1 MPVTLAAALWL
12 PAALTAPSALAA
24 ATPGP
29 YAPGAGTPEYA
40 LAAATPDAY
49 APGAV
54 TPGPYALAA
63 ATPDPYASAGGTPA
77 ALGTGAGTGAGA
89 AADAGRLEPG
99 RTHRG
104 SLPRNGRLSY
114 RLDLDA
120 TSTAYVSATA
130 LPGAGTTV
138 SATDGLSVSVRDAHG
153 EPCSYQ
159 ATRFAA
165 SHSPHPIAAWGVRE
179 ASPGHA
185 LCQGAGTY
193 QVLVERTSAT
203 GSSPDTWPLEL
214 SVVSEPPLERAAAT
228 KPPTSWDSAS
238 PRPVTGEPVD
248 RPGGTGFAHATPVG
262 QGVWQDRIRPGGTL
276 FYRVPVDWAQHLGA
290 TADLAAANGGSGYAD
305 GALTLSLYNPVR
317 GYVEEAYAGYSGR
330 PASAAL
336 APLPPVAYANRYGFA
351 DQAKAMRF
359 AGSYYLVVHLAA
371 QTAQA
376 FGEGPYGLTLRV
388 RVGGAA
394 GAGPGYAG
402 RSEPQGLF
410 EVTAG
415 DRGAA
420 SARGARAV
428 DGSTG
433 LRLLAVGG
441 IGTGT
446 ALLAVLGVWTLTAR
460 RGAAAGAQTDGSH
473 SRNSAHRPTA

>member
-1 MPVTLAAALWL
+1 MTLAAALLL
-12 PAALTAPSALAA
+12 PAVMTGPSALAVG
-24 ATPGP
+24 TPRP
-29 YAPGAGTPEYA
+29 YAPGAGTPEYPF
-40 LAAATPDAY
+40 AAATPDPY
-49 APGAV
+49 TPGAV
-54 TPGPYALAA
+54 ASRPYALAA
-63 ATPDPYASAGGTPA
+63 ATPDPYGSAGGTPA

-99 RTHRG
+99 RTYRG
-104 SLPRNGRLSY
+104 SLPRGGRLSY

-120 TSTAYVSATA
+120 TSTVYVSATA

-153 EPCSYQ
+153 ESCSYQ

-165 SHSPHPIAAWGVRE
+165 SRSPHPIAAWGVRE
-179 ASPGHA
+179 ASPGRA
-185 LCQGAGTY
+185 LCRGAGTY
-193 QVLVERTSAT
+193 HVLVERISAT

-214 SVVSEPPLERAAAT
+214 SVVSEPPLGRAAAT
-228 KPPTSWDSAS
+228 KPPASWDSAS
-238 PRPVTGEPVD
+238 PRPVTGEPAD
-248 RPGGTGFAHATPVG
+248 RPGGTGFEHATPVG

-276 FYRVPVDWAQHLGA
+276 FYRVPVDWAQQLGA
-290 TADLAAANGGSGYAD
+290 VADLAGANGGSGYAD

-388 RVGGAA
+388 RVDGTA
-394 GAGPGYAG
+394 GTGPGYAG

-415 DRGAA
+415 DRGEA
-420 SARGARAV
+420 SARGAGAV

-460 RGAAAGAQTDGSH
+460 RRAAAGADVDGSH
-473 SRNSAHRPTA
+473 SRTSAHRPTA